1 MDMDVLGHFRAEWP
15 LLKGLAYRPFSRMR
29 GALLILIGST
39 WLAAGAANVTLT
51 DNGNGTVTMANGL
64 VAMTFGKAD
73 GSVSSFTTTVNP
85 GFNMI
90 DPGQDYALSLTHI
103 GSGTN
108 DYWMSINS
116 PVNPNFIVVTN
127 TGQIVDVLL
136 DNPVASG
143 NASLFPNGI
152 WDWQEHHI
160 MRAGEAGFYTY
171 HVWKHTANKP
181 AAYFDA
187 DSWQGRGSAL
197 FTQQQN
203 ADGSVSNAWAF
214 SGSDVPPALSIGEIP
229 GGNSDGVPGEVEV
242 LPTTNIWTQP
252 TGTNYEPGWPAF
264 TQPTGLTSYLL
275 PTWTKYDYSSYLGA
289 SNAFRP
295 VWGMSTENIGMW
307 TILASAE
314 HLCAC

>member
-1 MDMDVLGHFRAEWP
+1 MGMDCLDHFGAVGRLGQ
-15 LLKGLAYRPFSRMR
+15 GLVRRVFSRWR
-29 GALLILIGST
+29 ATLLFLCGST

-64 VAMTFGKAD
+64 VSMTFSKAD

-116 PVNPNFIVVTN
+116 PVNPNYIVVTN

-136 DNPVASG
+136 DNPIASG
-143 NASLFPNGI
+143 SASLFPNGI

-171 HVWKHTANKP
+171 HVWKHTANQP
-181 AAYFDA
+181 AAYFTA

-203 ADGSVSNAWAF
+203 GDGSVSNAWAF

-242 LPTTNIWTQP
+242 QP
-252 TGTNYEPGWPAF
+252 EELNWRVPVTRNWPKA
-264 TQPTGLTSYLL
+264 
-275 PTWTKYDYSSYLGA
+275 LGVESWA
-289 SNAFRP
+289 TVRVAVPEAAAEATRVP
-295 VWGMSTENIGMW
+295 V
-307 TILASAE
+307 
-314 HLCAC
+314 